1 MNLMQSE
8 TAISNMTSP
17 ESNIS
22 STTWT
27 SEKPGY
33 AISSINTTLQTAAS
47 SEYMFERHGAEI
59 IFLLSMFFFAI
70 FGNIMVI
77 YIYHFRWRRSNFS
90 LFIEVLAFLD
100 LINASITIPLFLV
113 ITFDESRDDF
123 AQLCQGGS
131 FVAITTAMG
140 SGVILVIIA
149 FDRNRKICEPLKREI
164 SLSLTRKS
172 CLFAVCVG
180 IVLAIPSI
188 FIYGEKDLPSEV
200 NGVKLN
206 ITQCYFTESSGPLF
220 WSFMSILGFVFTGV
234 MLALAVLY
242 LSMYRALRVH
252 LARRESL
259 GSSRRPSTTSCK
271 PNSMRSQKTSAKIF
285 FAVTVAFFSS
295 YFPFFIAVTV
305 FLFGYHGSDL
315 SPAVKA
321 VADIAKLSPLMS
333 NVINPI
339 IYSVSSRRFR
349 KELVD
354 VFRCAALKR
363 TPSQRARQK
372 VHVKTHTSSTGDL

>member
-1 MNLMQSE
+1 MEAE
-8 TAISNMTSP
+8 TAISNMTPSEP
-17 ESNIS
+17 NIS
-22 STTWT
+22 STTLWT
-27 SEKPGY
+27 NENPDYS
-33 AISSINTTLQTAAS
+33 ISSMNTTPQTVGS

-70 FGNIMVI
+70 FGNILVI

-113 ITFDESRDDF
+113 ITFDESRGDF
-123 AQLCQGGS
+123 AQLCQGAS
-131 FVAITTAMG
+131 FVAIMTAMG

-149 FDRNRKICEPLKREI
+149 FDRNRKICKPLKREI
-164 SLSLTRKS
+164 SLSLTRRC
-172 CLFAVCVG
+172 CLFAIFLG
-180 IVLAIPSI
+180 ILLAMPSI
-188 FIYGEKDLPSEV
+188 FIYGEKDMPFEV
-200 NGVKLN
+200 NGVRLN
-206 ITQCYFTESSGPLF
+206 ITQCYFTKSSGPLF
-220 WSFMSILGFVFTGV
+220 WSFMSLLGFVFTVV
-234 MLALAVLY
+234 MFALGVLY
-242 LSMYRALRVH
+242 VSMYRALRVH

-271 PNSMRSQKTSAKIF
+271 PNTMRSQKTSAKIF

-315 SPAVKA
+315 SPGVKA

-333 NVINPI
+333 NAINPI
-339 IYSVSSRRFR
+339 IYSVSSQRFR

-363 TPSQRARQK
+363 TPSQRARQM
-372 VHVKTHTSSTGDL
+372 VHIKTHTSSTVD